1 MTSLIRSI
9 METLDK
15 SPAGL
20 TAGTLELK
28 LGHRIP
34 KESSEIRTI
43 LSTLKDREFLS
54 NERSRCCECGAK
66 AMRYKIIADDWRD
79 KIRGPK

>member
-1 MTSLIRSI
+1 MISLIRAI
-9 METLDK
+9 MEALSA
-15 SPAGL
+15 SPTGL
-20 TAGTLELK
+20 TAGMLELK

-43 LSTLKDREFLS
+43 LSSLKDREFLS
-54 NERSRCCECGAK
+54 NERGRCCECGAK